1 MRRSSTNTSAGGKPE
16 ALALDLAKAAIEALP
31 AEPEPWQPGES
42 PSEDV
47 ADLLGRWWSEGH
59 ELVFAWRGGRLQ
71 ARLVDGVPGRDTSI
85 FERLDDDRW
94 RVAEGR
100 ERGELLRV
108 IRGGGG
114 EVEKL
119 YFATYP
125 LTRTASTF

>member
-1 MRRSSTNTSAGGKPE
+1 MLTNTSAGGKPE
-16 ALALDLAKAAIEALP
+16 ALALELAGAALKALP
-31 AEPEPWQPGES
+31 AEPEPWRPGEE
-42 PSEDV
+42 PPAEV
-47 ADLLGRWWSEGH
+47 GELLGRWWSEGH
-59 ELVFAWRGGRLQ
+59 ELVFSWRGGRLQ
-71 ARLVDGVPGRDTSI
+71 ARLLDGVPGRDTSY
-85 FERLDDDRW
+85 FDPLDDDRW

-108 IRGGGG
+108 VRGPGG